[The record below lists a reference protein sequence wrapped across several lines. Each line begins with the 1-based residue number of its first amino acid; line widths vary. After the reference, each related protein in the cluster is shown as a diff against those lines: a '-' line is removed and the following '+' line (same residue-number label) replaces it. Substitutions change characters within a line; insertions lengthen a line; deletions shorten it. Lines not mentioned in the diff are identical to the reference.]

1 MEQPDARPFERLQPA
16 HVGRIDEQIAQAGSL
31 QNYLRQLYESQI
43 TYDSDGTQK
52 LSPELLQ
59 MQGMARFIGG
69 SDPLTAEQRDID
81 SIFRGELLGMAV
93 ASELLGIELWQKHA
107 HQLLRNYL
115 NIHIKNNLQSNPV
128 ANARIDDHSLL
139 NSIYHELTCDE
150 TDSRLP
156 DELEGLIMHWADELS
171 DDPSDQFNMTIGFRM
186 IVQLVAKRAEEPD
199 EKTLPTTRP
208 FVKDA
213 KIDEDPLNNI
223 MNSKKLVRKYNRFVS
238 DSIEREDPLVEAIN
252 AFARECRELINC
264 ESFLQSSIE
273 HQIDM
278 LKTFGAAGDGIF
290 KSLLN
295 RDKSTVAIDCPYYYV
310 TPLEF
315 PMSLNWDE
323 YLVDNV
329 DDDFDGNM
337 PRGEYNG
344 ALIPDIYLHSKQPFR
359 SINDFNISDGEPMVV
374 LRNGDKQYW
383 VPFSA
388 IYGLL

>member
-223 MNSKKLVRKYNRFVS
+223 MNSKKLLRKYNRFVS

-252 AFARECRELINC
+252 GFARECQKSIFGVSFMRLSIDRQIEIINGVK
-264 ESFLQSSIE
+264 EVADRL
-273 HQIDM
+273 
-278 LKTFGAAGDGIF
+278 F

-295 RDKSTVAIDCPYYYV
+295 SDTAVVSIECPGYFV
-310 TPLEF
+310 TPTEF
-315 PMSLNWDE
+315 SMNLDWSKHF
-323 YLVDNV
+323 VDSADAGPNDV
-329 DDDFDGNM
+329 V

-344 ALIPDIYLHSKQPFR
+344 ALVPDIFFHGSIPFR
-359 SINDFNISDGEPMVV
+359 SLNDFSISYGQPMVV
-374 LRNGDKQYW
+374 LKNGAQLYW
-383 VPFSA
+383 IPFSY
-388 IYGLL
+388 INGIL